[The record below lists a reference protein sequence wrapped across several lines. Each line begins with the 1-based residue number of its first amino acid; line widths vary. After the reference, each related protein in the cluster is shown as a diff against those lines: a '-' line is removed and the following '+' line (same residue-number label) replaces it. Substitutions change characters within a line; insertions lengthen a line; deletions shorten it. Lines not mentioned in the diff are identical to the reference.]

1 MAAVKLNQLPAP
13 TFSWLGVNG
22 TEREIPDD
30 LAEEIVISGRDESVT
45 KIDVQKSTKV
55 TVNGGVDPQLVVMH
69 IRAEKAVIRTAV
81 HADAGQQIRLVQI
94 ISGGETV
101 SALQAD
107 LAENASLELVQI
119 YLNTADAVSGIEI
132 AMNGRKSVFTSHI
145 GYVLADDDR
154 LDINL
159 NIVQSGRKNVSNT
172 NVRGVL
178 RGHAEKVFRGTIDFK
193 NGAAGAT
200 GTEQENVLLLDE
212 HVVNKTVPVIL
223 CAEEDVVGSHGATIG
238 QIDPKQIF
246 YMQSRGIPEKQIY
259 EILAQSQL
267 GSIVKQIG
275 DAETEQAV
283 GRLLGKE
290 ADDA

>member
-1 MAAVKLNQLPAP
+1 MATVKLNQLPAP

-30 LAEEIVISGRDESVT
+30 LAEEIVISIGDESVA
-45 KIDVQKSTKV
+45 KFDVQKSTNV
-55 TVNGGVDPQLVVMH
+55 TVNGGVNPKLVVMH
-69 IRAEKAVIRTAV
+69 IRAEKAAIRTSV

-101 SALQAD
+101 SSLQAD

-119 YLNTADAVSGIEI
+119 YLNTVDAVSKIEI
-132 AMNGRKSVFTSHI
+132 SMNGRKSAFTSHI
-145 GYVLADDDR
+145 GYLLADDDQ

-159 NIVQSGRKNVSNT
+159 NIVQSGRKTVSNT

-193 NGAAGAT
+193 NGAAGAS

-246 YMQSRGIPEKQIY
+246 YMQSRGISEAQIY

-275 DAETEQAV
+275 DTETEQAV

>member
-1 MAAVKLNQLPAP
+1 MATVKLNQLPAP

-30 LAEEIVISGRDESVT
+30 LAEEIVISGADESVT
-45 KIDVQKSTKV
+45 KIDVQKSTNV
-55 TVNGGVDPQLVVMH
+55 TVNGGVNPQLVVMH
-69 IRAEKAVIRTAV
+69 IRAEKAAIRTAV

-94 ISGGETV
+94 VSGGETV

-119 YLNTADAVSGIEI
+119 YLNTADAVGGIEI
-132 AMNGRKSVFTSHI
+132 AMNGRKSAFTSHI
-145 GYVLADDDR
+145 GYLLADDDQ

-159 NIVQSGRKNVSNT
+159 NIVQSGRKTVSNT
-172 NVRGVL
+172 NVRGAL

-193 NGAAGAT
+193 NGAAGAS

-246 YMQSRGIPEKQIY
+246 YMQSRGIPEAQIC

>member
-159 NIVQSGRKNVSNT
+159 NIVQNGKKTASDT
-172 NVRGVL
+172 TVRGVL

-193 NGAAGAT
+193 NGAEGAS

>member
-1 MAAVKLNQLPAP
+1 MATVKLNQLPAP

-30 LAEEIVISGRDESVT
+30 LAEEIVISIGDESVA
-45 KIDVQKSTKV
+45 KFDVQKSTNV
-55 TVNGGVDPQLVVMH
+55 TVNGGVNPKLVVMH
-69 IRAEKAVIRTAV
+69 IRAEKAAIRTSV

-101 SALQAD
+101 SSLQAD

-119 YLNTADAVSGIEI
+119 YLNTVDAVSKIEI
-132 AMNGRKSVFTSHI
+132 SMNGRKSAFTSHI
-145 GYVLADDDR
+145 GYLLADDDQ

-159 NIVQSGRKNVSNT
+159 NIVQSGRKTVSNT

-193 NGAAGAT
+193 NGAAGAS

-246 YMQSRGIPEKQIY
+246 YMQSRGISEAQIY

-275 DAETEQAV
+275 DTETEQEV

>member
-132 AMNGRKSVFTSHI
+132 AMNGRKSAFTSHI

-154 LDINL
+154 FDINL
-159 NIVQSGRKNVSNT
+159 NIVQNGKKTASDT
-172 NVRGVL
+172 TVRGVL

>member
-1 MAAVKLNQLPAP
+1 MATVKLNQLPAP

-30 LAEEIVISGRDESVT
+30 LAEEIVISGGDESVT
-45 KIDVQKSTKV
+45 KIDVQKSTNV
-55 TVNGGVDPQLVVMH
+55 TVNGGVNPQLVVMH
-69 IRAEKAVIRTAV
+69 IRAEKAAIRTSV

-132 AMNGRKSVFTSHI
+132 AMSGRKSVFTSHI
-145 GYVLADDDR
+145 GYLLADDDQ

-159 NIVQSGRKNVSNT
+159 SIVQSGRKTVSNT

-193 NGAAGAT
+193 NGAAGAS

-246 YMQSRGIPEKQIY
+246 YMQSRGIPEAQIY

-275 DAETEQAV
+275 DTETEQAV

>member
-1 MAAVKLNQLPAP
+1 MATVKLNQLPAP

-30 LAEEIVISGRDESVT
+30 LAEEIVISGGDESVT
-45 KIDVQKSTKV
+45 KIGVQKSTNV
-55 TVNGGVDPQLVVMH
+55 TVNGGVNPQLVVMH
-69 IRAEKAVIRTAV
+69 IRAEKAAIRTAV

-94 ISGGETV
+94 VSGGETV

-132 AMNGRKSVFTSHI
+132 AMNGRKSAFTSYI
-145 GYVLADDDR
+145 GYLLADDDQ

-159 NIVQSGRKNVSNT
+159 NIVQNGRKTVSNT

-193 NGAAGAT
+193 NGAAGAS

-246 YMQSRGIPEKQIY
+246 YMQSRGIPEAQIY

>member
-1 MAAVKLNQLPAP
+1 MATVKLNQLPAP

-30 LAEEIVISGRDESVT
+30 LAEEIVISVGDESVT
-45 KIDVQKSTKV
+45 KIDVQKSTNV
-55 TVNGGVDPQLVVMH
+55 TVNGGVNPQLVVMH
-69 IRAEKAVIRTAV
+69 IRAEKAAIRTSV
-81 HADAGQQIRLVQI
+81 HADEGQMIRLVQI

-132 AMNGRKSVFTSHI
+132 AMSGRKSVFTSHI
-145 GYVLADDDR
+145 GYILADDDQ

-159 NIVQSGRKNVSNT
+159 SIVQSGRKTVSNT

-193 NGAAGAT
+193 NGAAGAS

-246 YMQSRGIPEKQIY
+246 YMQSRGIPEAQIY

-267 GSIVKQIG
+267 GNIVKQIG
-275 DAETEQAV
+275 DTETEQAV

>member
-1 MAAVKLNQLPAP
+1 MATVKLNQLPAP

-30 LAEEIVISGRDESVT
+30 LAEEIVISCGDESVT
-45 KIDVQKSTKV
+45 RIDVQKSTNV
-55 TVNGGVDPQLVVMH
+55 TVNGGVNPQLVVMH
-69 IRAEKAVIRTAV
+69 IRAEKAAIRTAV

-94 ISGGETV
+94 VSGGETV
-101 SALQAD
+101 LALQAD

-119 YLNTADAVSGIEI
+119 YLNTADVVSEIEI
-132 AMNGRKSVFTSHI
+132 AMNGRKSAFTSNI
-145 GYVLADDDR
+145 GYLLADDNQ

-159 NIVQSGRKNVSNT
+159 NIVQSGRKTVSNT

-193 NGAAGAT
+193 NGAAGAS

-246 YMQSRGIPEKQIY
+246 YMQSRGIPEAQIY

-267 GSIVKQIG
+267 GSIVKQIS

-290 ADDA
+290 ADNA

>member
-1 MAAVKLNQLPAP
+1 MATVKLNQLPAP

-30 LAEEIVISGRDESVT
+30 LAEEIVISVGDEGVT
-45 KIDVQKSTKV
+45 KIDVQKSTNV
-55 TVNGGVDPQLVVMH
+55 TVNGGVNPQLVVMH
-69 IRAEKAVIRTAV
+69 IRAEKAAIRTSV

-94 ISGGETV
+94 VTGGETV

-132 AMNGRKSVFTSHI
+132 AMSGRKSVFTSHI
-145 GYVLADDDR
+145 GYLLADGDQ

-159 NIVQSGRKNVSNT
+159 SIVQSGRKTVSNT

-193 NGAAGAT
+193 NGAAGAS

-246 YMQSRGIPEKQIY
+246 YMQSRGIPEAQIY
-259 EILAQSQL
+259 AILAQSQL

-275 DAETEQAV
+275 DTETEQAV

>member
-1 MAAVKLNQLPAP
+1 MATVKLNQLPAP

-30 LAEEIVISGRDESVT
+30 LAEEIVISVGDESVA
-45 KIDVQKSTKV
+45 KFDVQKSTNV
-55 TVNGGVDPQLVVMH
+55 TVNGGVNPKLVVMH
-69 IRAEKAVIRTAV
+69 IRAEKAAIRTSV

-101 SALQAD
+101 SSLQAD

-119 YLNTADAVSGIEI
+119 YLNTVDAVSKIEI
-132 AMNGRKSVFTSHI
+132 SMNGRKSAFTSHI
-145 GYVLADDDR
+145 GYLLADDDQ

-159 NIVQSGRKNVSNT
+159 NIVQSGRKTVSNT

-193 NGAAGAT
+193 NGAAGAS

-246 YMQSRGIPEKQIY
+246 YMQSRGISEAQIY

-275 DAETEQAV
+275 DTETEQAV

>member
-132 AMNGRKSVFTSHI
+132 AMNGRKSAFTSHI

-159 NIVQSGRKNVSNT
+159 NIVQNGKKTASDT
-172 NVRGVL
+172 TVRGVL

-193 NGAAGAT
+193 NGAEGAS

-246 YMQSRGIPEKQIY
+246 YMQSRGIPEAQIY

>member
-159 NIVQSGRKNVSNT
+159 NIVQNGKKTASDT
-172 NVRGVL
+172 TVRGVL

-193 NGAAGAT
+193 NGAEGAS

-246 YMQSRGIPEKQIY
+246 YMQSRGIPEAQIY

>member
-1 MAAVKLNQLPAP
+1 MATVKLNQLPAP

-30 LAEEIVISGRDESVT
+30 LAEEIVISGGDESVT
-45 KIDVQKSTKV
+45 KIDVEKSTNV
-55 TVNGGVDPQLVVMH
+55 TVNGGVNPQLVVMH
-69 IRAEKAVIRTAV
+69 IHAEKAAIRTAV

-94 ISGGETV
+94 VSGGETV

-107 LAENASLELVQI
+107 LAVNASLELVQI
-119 YLNTADAVSGIEI
+119 YLNTADSVGGIEI
-132 AMNGRKSVFTSHI
+132 AMNGRKSSFTSHI
-145 GYVLADDDR
+145 GYLLADDDR

-159 NIVQSGRKNVSNT
+159 NIVQSGRKTVSNT
-172 NVRGVL
+172 NVRGAL

-193 NGAAGAT
+193 NGAAGAS

-246 YMQSRGIPEKQIY
+246 YMQSRGIPEAQIY

>member
-132 AMNGRKSVFTSHI
+132 VMNGRKSVFTSHI

-159 NIVQSGRKNVSNT
+159 NIVQNGKKTASDT
-172 NVRGVL
+172 TVRGVL

>member
-1 MAAVKLNQLPAP
+1 MATVKLNQLPAP

-30 LAEEIVISGRDESVT
+30 LAEEIVISVGDESVA
-45 KIDVQKSTKV
+45 KFDVQKSTNV
-55 TVNGGVDPQLVVMH
+55 TVNGGVNPKLVVMH
-69 IRAEKAVIRTAV
+69 IRAEKAAIRTSV

-101 SALQAD
+101 SSLQAD

-119 YLNTADAVSGIEI
+119 YLNTVDAVSKIEI
-132 AMNGRKSVFTSHI
+132 SMNGRKSAFTSHI
-145 GYVLADDDR
+145 GYLLADDDQ

-159 NIVQSGRKNVSNT
+159 NIVQSGRKTVSNT

-193 NGAAGAT
+193 NGAAGAS

-246 YMQSRGIPEKQIY
+246 YMQSRGISEAQIY

-267 GSIVKQIG
+267 GSTVKQIG
-275 DAETEQAV
+275 DAETERAV
-283 GRLLGKE
+283 NRLLGRE
-290 ADDA
+290 DSDE